1 MMRQKKRIFGAFVGL
16 TALLGVSA
24 CAADTA
30 PTTDSSQGA
39 TTSEEEVTSIEYWYW
54 QDDVN
59 DTTIYDLAKEFEA
72 ETGITVYFQD
82 AIAQPRFY
90 DALVN
95 VIAAGNAPDVTHL
108 NTNMMGQLT
117 DSNILEPLDSYI
129 TNWDGADNV
138 VESMWDYVKSADGSA
153 VYSMPHKYLMFYMYY
168 RADLFEE
175 AGIEVP
181 KTQEEFLAAAEAL
194 TVPSQNQY
202 GFDIRGGANGQDQ
215 WAAFLVAGGAE
226 FLNDSGEVVFDSP
239 EALAANE
246 RYVASYE
253 FAPPGSNTSG
263 FAQIISNFQNGT
275 AAMIINHLGASKTL
289 VEALGE
295 EKVGAA
301 LIPSL
306 TGDIATSTHMGTMNA
321 NGVLASSPKKE
332 AAFKWVSFL
341 AEAEAQKAITLST
354 NGYLPIEK
362 SVAADPQFE
371 SNKYMQ
377 VSLLAANGAGV
388 QSWPPIPG
396 TTVATQQTWLP
407 VFQGILE
414 GNEPTGKVV
423 TDVANT
429 LRGN

>member
-1 MMRQKKRIFGAFVGL
+1 MMRQKKRLFGAFVGL
-16 TALLGVSA
+16 AALLGVA
-24 CAADTA
+24 GCAGETA
-30 PTTDSSQGA
+30 PTASSEGA
-39 TTSEEEVTSIEYWYW
+39 TTSKEEVTSIEYWYW

-72 ETGITVYFQD
+72 ETGITVHFQD

-95 VIAAGNAPDVTHL
+95 VIAAGNAPDATHL
-108 NTNMMGQLT
+108 NTNMMGQLQ
-117 DSNILEPLDSYI
+117 DSNILEPLDGYI
-129 TNWDGADNV
+129 SGWDGAGNV
-138 VESMWDYVKSADGSA
+138 VDTMWDYVKSSDGSA

-168 RADLFEE
+168 RIDLFEE

-181 KTQEEFLAAAEAL
+181 KTQDEFLAAAEAL
-194 TVPSQNQY
+194 TVPSEDQY

-215 WAAFLVAGGAE
+215 WAAFLVAGGAK
-226 FLNDSGEVVFDSP
+226 FLDESGEVVFDSP

-246 RYVASYE
+246 RYVSAYE
-253 FAPPGSNTSG
+253 FAPPGANTSAY
-263 FAQIISNFQNGT
+263 AQIIANFQNGT

-306 TGDIATSTHMGTMNA
+306 TGDPSSTTYMGTMNS
-321 NGVLASSPKKE
+321 NGILASSEKKE
-332 AAFKWVSFL
+332 AAFKWISFL
-341 AEAEAQKAITLST
+341 AEAKAQEAITLST
-354 NGYLPIEK
+354 NGFLPIEK

-371 SNKYMQ
+371 SNKFMQ
-377 VSLLAANGAGV
+377 VSLQAANGAGV
-388 QSWPPIPG
+388 QSWPAIPG
-396 TTVATQQTWLP
+396 TTIATQKTWLP
-407 VFQGILE
+407 VFQAILE
-414 GNEPTGKVV
+414 GTEERGKVV
-423 TDVANT
+423 ADVANT